1 MNLSVVTCNQPDFGI
16 LWDDLR
22 RHSNCWSAFYT
33 PLDLEY
39 QSNYPQPWEPDNRSF
54 LVRDEGGPIAGVCMS
69 LRKLAD
75 DEFELSGF
83 GRPILYLQHRQA
95 STDRC
100 YAARRKVK
108 DVLSQ
113 TFSDQRIKTAVH
125 RCWDAALDPVAIFL
139 LDLGGYSVPCFFQVL
154 DLTLDE
160 AVLFQQV
167 RETFRRHIL
176 YGQRELAINVV
187 DRSCL
192 NRQVFDEFR
201 LLHYQAAGRETRCR
215 ASWDVNY
222 KIVEADEAFL
232 VLARLQGR
240 LVSGSF
246 FDLAFFNSCYR
257 IGASDR
263 TLFARPISHCVIW
276 TGILEAKRRGAR
288 YFEMGQILHRQQ
300 PFFVGPVD
308 PNGGDPT
315 RCPTEKE
322 LGISNFKRGF
332 GGHTFAGFDV
342 WWRRA
347 PQSA

>member
-113 TFSDQRIKTAVH
+113 TFSDQCIKTAVH
-125 RCWDAALDPVAIFL
+125 RCWDPIFDPVGRFL
-139 LDLGGYSVPCFFQVL
+139 MDNGGYTVPCFFQVI
-154 DLTLDE
+154 DLEPDE
-160 AVLFQQV
+160 KILHEHIRKSFQSN
-167 RETFRRHIL
+167 
-176 YGQRELAINVV
+176 INQAKRDIEITII
-187 DRSCL
+187 DRSNL
-192 NRQVFDEFR
+192 TPELFEAFR
-201 LLHYQAAGRETRCR
+201 LLHFHAAGRETRCR
-215 ASWDVNY
+215 ASWMVNY
-222 KIVEADEAFL
+222 KIVEAGEAFL
-232 VLARLQGR
+232 VFGRLNSR
-240 LVSGSF
+240 LVSASF
-246 FDLAFFNSCYR
+246 FDLAYNNSCHR
-257 IGASDR
+257 ISASDR
-263 TLFARPISHCVIW
+263 SLFDRSVSHCVIW
-276 TGILEAKRRGAR
+276 TGITEAKRRGAK

-308 PNGGDPT
+308 PKGGDPT

-332 GGHTFAGFDV
+332 GGHTFAGFDI

-347 PQSA
+347 PQSK